1 MSFHLLPQLFGKKKQ
16 KLLLTFY
23 LMKYLMS
30 RKFKRFFWQTF
41 FTPLCYASI
50 VQLAGTQFKVVGNT
64 ILRLYTNSQAL
75 KPVIRLKSLENLT
88 RQILI
93 SIGNRRRETISRR
106 LRLKFRIS
114 SQNYFT
120 TDAGK
125 PKNIQCKYSSR
136 DAENPGKELASFEP
150 GHNCSRRVDL
160 CMD

>member
-114 SQNYFT
+114 S
-120 TDAGK
+120 
-125 PKNIQCKYSSR
+125 
-136 DAENPGKELASFEP
+136 
-150 GHNCSRRVDL
+150 
-160 CMD
+160 